1 MKKILK
7 YKLMLFFILNS
18 YLYLVAI
25 IFNETHCHQIWI
37 NINVTYQDNDS
48 TEEISL
54 DNYKDQNKTTRYFG
68 ELFDK
73 NEIHCSI

>member
-1 MKKILK
+1 
-7 YKLMLFFILNS
+7 MLFFILNS

-25 IFNETHCHQIWI
+25 IFNETQCHQIWI

-68 ELFDK
+68 ELFDI
-73 NEIHCSI
+73 NEIHFSI